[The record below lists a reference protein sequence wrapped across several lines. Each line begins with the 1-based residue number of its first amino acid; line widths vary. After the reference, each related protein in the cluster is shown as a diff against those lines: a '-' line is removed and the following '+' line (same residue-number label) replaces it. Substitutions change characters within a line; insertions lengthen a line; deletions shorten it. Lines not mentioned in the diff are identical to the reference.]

1 VTYVGQTVGI
11 AEDILI
17 RSKFDVLETEVDR
30 LLELPPADASK
41 GTSLLDEKEALT
53 LKFLLTSF
61 IPVLTELV
69 SILTLVVRLSKEP
82 DVAQNVLV
90 DWTDLAT
97 NTQAKRSQDA
107 ASLKQVGLDC
117 VYASG
122 LSMSSASSTNS
133 SFRLSFL

>member
-11 AEDILI
+11 AENVLI

-69 SILTLVVRLSKEP
+69 SVLTLVARLSTEP
-82 DVAQNVLV
+82 DVAHDVLV

-97 NTQAKRSQDA
+97 NAQVERCQDPT
-107 ASLKQVGLDC
+107 SLKQVCLEM
-117 VYASG
+117 A
-122 LSMSSASSTNS
+122 TNPV
-133 SFRLSFL
+133 